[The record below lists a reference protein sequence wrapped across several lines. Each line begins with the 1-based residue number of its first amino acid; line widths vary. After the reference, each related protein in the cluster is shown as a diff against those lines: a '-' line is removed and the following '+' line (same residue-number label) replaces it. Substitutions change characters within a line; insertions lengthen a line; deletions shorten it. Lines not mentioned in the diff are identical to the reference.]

1 MILAFIVVFLAGY
14 VAAAAWGA
22 RRGRRPLVS
31 VAGATLAIIVLGS
44 LFLGHQYAVPS
55 VPLLLLYMLAFLGP
69 AVVLPPLLLWGRA
82 EAGAP
87 TLGLALVGT
96 IAGLLAG
103 WVVVV
108 FGLRVW

>member
-1 MILAFIVVFLAGY
+1 
-14 VAAAAWGA
+14 
-22 RRGRRPLVS
+22 
-31 VAGATLAIIVLGS
+31 
-44 LFLGHQYAVPS
+44 
-55 VPLLLLYMLAFLGP
+55 MLAFLGP

>member
-22 RRGRRPLVS
+22 RRGRRPLAS

-44 LFLGHQYAVPS
+44 LLLGYRYAVPS
-55 VPLLLLYMLAFLGP
+55 VPLLLLSMLAFLGP
-69 AVVLPPLLLWGRA
+69 AVILPPLLLWGRA
-82 EAGAP
+82 APGAP